1 MIYTATA
8 HTPSGIYQIAA
19 HTNPDV
25 ARTELRVIAS
35 YLGPTC
41 QGHQVTL
48 DVFKRITPKA
58 FARDAYKPVPQTE
71 TRLHGSPAWWG
82 WVKA

>member
-8 HTPSGIYQIAA
+8 YTPSGIYQIAA
-19 HTNPDV
+19 HTKPDV
-25 ARTELRVIAS
+25 ARWELRSIAS
-35 YLGPTC
+35 HLGPTC
-41 QGHQVTL
+41 QGYQVTL
-48 DVFKRITPKA
+48 EDVKRITPTA
-58 FARDAYKPVPQTE
+58 FDRNAYKPVPQTE